1 VKPIPPG
8 YVALVRRL
16 AQLTVKWC
24 EREPTLPDL
33 RWLDPGDTL
42 FVGALRGKPLDFL
55 VDSPDARRLC
65 EWLDM
70 KTNGEATVFQMTMA
84 LRMLGHLPG
93 GPGLLEGEEEPE
105 PDKSS
110 EGWQL
115 AEAFGRNTGTTTR
128 LAAESRCPHCGTIMD
143 AATGKQGHTPR
154 VGDLGVCAE
163 CAGFIQYGEGFKP
176 VGLVDADLDALGAS
190 TARTLREMRDLLRAS
205 KMRTKRGRG
214 VQA

>member
-16 AQLTVKWC
+16 AELIVDWC
-24 EREPTLPDL
+24 GKQPGLPDL
-33 RWLDPGDTL
+33 RWLDPGDTM
-42 FVGALRGKPLDFL
+42 FVGPLRGKTLDFL

-65 EWLDM
+65 EWLDET
-70 KTNGEATVFQMTMA
+70 TNREATVFQMTMA
-84 LRMLGHLPG
+84 LRVLGHLPG
-93 GPGLLEGEEEPE
+93 GPEPE
-105 PDKSS
+105 EAPEPESS
-110 EGWQL
+110 EGWRL

-128 LAAESRCPHCGTIMD
+128 LATESRCPHCGAIMD
-143 AATGKQGHTPR
+143 AATGERGHTPR

-163 CAGFIQYGEGFKP
+163 CAGFIQYGEAFKP
-176 VGLVDADLDALGAS
+176 IGLADADLDALGAS

-205 KMRTKRGRG
+205 VMKPKRGRG